1 MTNGIFGVNLGKTF
15 LEGIVMPSFPSFLT
29 KQTPWVKKEEVER
42 KWYLIDA
49 KNQILGRLAS
59 RIAYMLQ
66 GKHRPDFTPH
76 VDQADFFVIINADKI
91 RLTGKKLDQKVYW
104 RHSGYMGGLKL
115 ETARQLLE
123 KKPEMLI
130 YLAVKRMLPRT
141 RMRKKLLKKLKI
153 YAGPEHPHQAQN
165 PQPLEI

>member
-1 MTNGIFGVNLGKTF
+1 
-15 LEGIVMPSFPSFLT
+15 MPSFPSFLT
-29 KQTPWVKKEEVER
+29 KQTPWVKKEDVQR

-59 RIAYMLQ
+59 KIAYMLQ

-130 YLAVKRMLPRT
+130 YLAVKRMLPRN

-153 YAGPEHPHQAQN
+153 YAGQEHPHQAQN

>member
-1 MTNGIFGVNLGKTF
+1 
-15 LEGIVMPSFPSFLT
+15 MPSFPSFLT

-59 RIAYMLQ
+59 KIAYLLQ
-66 GKHRPDFTPH
+66 GKHRPDYTPH
-76 VDQADFFVIINADKI
+76 VDQADFLVIINADKI
-91 RLTGKKLDQKVYW
+91 RLTGKKLDQKLYW

-123 KKPEMLI
+123 RKPEKLI
-130 YLAVKRMLPRT
+130 YLAVKRMLPRN
-141 RMRKKLLKKLKI
+141 RLRNKLLKKLKI
-153 YAGPEHPHQAQN
+153 YAGSEHPHQAQN

>member
-1 MTNGIFGVNLGKTF
+1 
-15 LEGIVMPSFPSFLT
+15 MPSFSSFLT
-29 KQTPWVKKEEVER
+29 KQTPWVKKEEVQR
-42 KWYLIDA
+42 NWYLIDA
-49 KNQILGRLAS
+49 QNQILGRLAS
-59 RIAYMLQ
+59 KIAHMLQ

-91 RLTGKKLDQKVYW
+91 KITGKKLDQKVYW

-115 ETARQLLE
+115 ETAKQLLE

-130 YLAVKRMLPRT
+130 YLAVKRMLPRN

-153 YAGPEHPHQAQN
+153 YAGSQHPHQAQN